1 MVTRGKLTGSGS
13 TNTVLDPLEAAII
26 VNLLVGFYTARLPR
40 GVAEASEELDVLK
53 HIDGKLLSELIKDI
67 AAINKMIKEVARAA
81 MRMSDDSEPKWGVY
95 FIPFPYVDILRI
107 KKVEAIEGTDIPLK
121 EGLDT
126 ENASYAFTIRVVY
139 DDGSE
144 SRFTAVSFCVSTTKT
159 PIEIPSNDN
168 AAPDPGSCIPHVVV
182 YPSTPSV
189 NLEKYREC
197 MEKASESGE
206 EEEPGE
212 NEKDE
217 DEGGE

>member
-1 MVTRGKLTGSGS
+1 M
-13 TNTVLDPLEAAII
+13 VLDPFEAATI

-67 AAINKMIKEVARAA
+67 AAIDKMIKEAA
-81 MRMSDDSEPKWGVY
+81 KAGMRMSGDGESRWGVY

-159 PIEIPSNDN
+159 PIEIPNNDN
-168 AAPDPGSCIPHVVV
+168 AAPDPGSCIPHVVI

-189 NLEKYREC
+189 NLKKYREC
-197 MEKASESGE
+197 MEKSSEGE
-206 EEEPGE
+206 NEEEPEE
-212 NEKDE
+212 NEEDKDE
-217 DEGGE
+217 GRGGG

>member
-1 MVTRGKLTGSGS
+1 MVARGKLTKDGGDADAVKL
-13 TNTVLDPLEAAII
+13 NPLEAGLL
-26 VNLLVGFYTARLPR
+26 VNLLLRYYTARLPR
-40 GVAEASEELDVLK
+40 GVDVGDEFSKLQYV
-53 HIDGKLLSELIKDI
+53 DGKLLGRLIDWFGK
-67 AAINKMIKEVARAA
+67 
-81 MRMSDDSEPKWGVY
+81 SWGMLHEAGGRVF
-95 FIPFPYVDILRI
+95 FIPFTPGDIEKI
-107 KKVEAIEGTDIPLK
+107 KDVEVYEGSDAPLN

-126 ENASYAFTIRVVY
+126 ENASYALTVRVRY
-139 DDGSE
+139 RDGSE
-144 SRFTAVSFCVSTTKT
+144 SRFTVVSFCVSTTKT

-168 AAPDPGSCIPHVVV
+168 AAPDPNACIPHVVI

-197 MEKASESGE
+197 MEKASGSEE

>member
-1 MVTRGKLTGSGS
+1 VFFQLVVARGRLTKDGGDADAARL
-13 TNTVLDPLEAAII
+13 NPLEAGLL
-26 VNLLVGFYTARLPR
+26 VNLLLRYYTARLPR
-40 GVAEASEELDVLK
+40 GVDVGDEFSKLQYV
-53 HIDGKLLSELIKDI
+53 DGKLLGRLMDWFGKS
-67 AAINKMIKEVARAA
+67 
-81 MRMSDDSEPKWGVY
+81 WGMLHEADGRVF
-95 FIPFPYVDILRI
+95 FIPFTPGDIDRV
-107 KKVEAIEGTDIPLK
+107 KDVEVYEGSDAPLN

-126 ENASYAFTIRVVY
+126 ENASYALTVRVRY
-139 DDGSE
+139 RDGSE
-144 SRFTAVSFCVSTTKT
+144 SRFTIVSFCVSTTKT

-197 MEKASESGE
+197 MEKASGS
-206 EEEPGE
+206 EEEPEG

>member
-1 MVTRGKLTGSGS
+1 MVTRGKLARGGN
-13 TNTVLDPLEAAII
+13 TNTVLDPLEAAMI

-40 GVAEASEELDVLK
+40 GVAEASEELEVLK

-67 AAINKMIKEVARAA
+67 AAISKMIKEAAKTA

-197 MEKASESGE
+197 MEKSNSESGVEPEGNE
-206 EEEPGE
+206 E
-212 NEKDE
+212 DE

>member
-1 MVTRGKLTGSGS
+1 VVTRGRLTKDGGDADAARL
-13 TNTVLDPLEAAII
+13 NPLETGLL
-26 VNLLVGFYTARLPR
+26 VNLLLRYYTARLPR
-40 GVAEASEELDVLK
+40 GVDVGDEFSKLQYV
-53 HIDGKLLSELIKDI
+53 DGKLLGRLMDWFGKSW
-67 AAINKMIKEVARAA
+67 A
-81 MRMSDDSEPKWGVY
+81 MLHETGGRVF
-95 FIPFPYVDILRI
+95 FIPFTPGDIDRV
-107 KKVEAIEGTDIPLK
+107 KDVEVYEGSDAPLN

-126 ENASYAFTIRVVY
+126 ENASYALTVRVRY
-139 DDGSE
+139 RDGSE
-144 SRFTAVSFCVSTTKT
+144 SRFTLVSFCVSTTKT
-159 PIEIPSNDN
+159 PIEIPNSDN

-197 MEKASESGE
+197 MEKASGSEEE

>member
-1 MVTRGKLTGSGS
+1 VVARGRLTKDGGDADAVKL
-13 TNTVLDPLEAAII
+13 NPLEAGLL
-26 VNLLVGFYTARLPR
+26 VNLLLRYYTARLPR
-40 GVAEASEELDVLK
+40 GVDVGDEFSKLQYV
-53 HIDGKLLSELIKDI
+53 DGKLLGRLIDWFGK
-67 AAINKMIKEVARAA
+67 
-81 MRMSDDSEPKWGVY
+81 SWGMLHEAGGRVF
-95 FIPFPYVDILRI
+95 FIPFTPGDIEKI
-107 KKVEAIEGTDIPLK
+107 KDVEVYEGSDAPLN

-126 ENASYAFTIRVVY
+126 ENASYALTVRVRY
-139 DDGSE
+139 RDGSE
-144 SRFTAVSFCVSTTKT
+144 SRFTVVSFCVSTTKT

-168 AAPDPGSCIPHVVV
+168 AAPDPNACIPHVVI

-197 MEKASESGE
+197 MEKASGSEE